1 MIEIFA
7 ALQRSLATLK
17 RGKVWLYVFAPAVVA
32 LLFMILL
39 SFFLLDR
46 LTAYFLEMPPMTWIT
61 TMGALWLTKLLAFVG
76 GWVLIISASYLLAV
90 FLASVM
96 VMPLMLNSLSETD
109 YRDLAKLGKDN
120 FAVSTWKSILAVL
133 LFMLGWLLTF
143 PLWLIP
149 GLALIQP
156 LFWMAWL
163 NRRTFSYDAL
173 SMHATLE
180 EQNLLQKEKKKP
192 LLMLGLIIALVAY
205 VPVIGL
211 LTPSLAA
218 LAYVHYC
225 LEALRQLRQGAV
237 VAVIQSAKQE

>member
-149 GLALIQP
+149 GLALMQP

>member
-96 VMPLMLNSLSETD
+96 VMPLMLNT
-109 YRDLAKLGKDN
+109 
-120 FAVSTWKSILAVL
+120 
-133 LFMLGWLLTF
+133 
-143 PLWLIP
+143 
-149 GLALIQP
+149 
-156 LFWMAWL
+156 
-163 NRRTFSYDAL
+163 
-173 SMHATLE
+173 
-180 EQNLLQKEKKKP
+180 
-192 LLMLGLIIALVAY
+192 
-205 VPVIGL
+205 
-211 LTPSLAA
+211 
-218 LAYVHYC
+218 
-225 LEALRQLRQGAV
+225 
-237 VAVIQSAKQE
+237 

>member
-1 MIEIFA
+1 
-7 ALQRSLATLK
+7 
-17 RGKVWLYVFAPAVVA
+17 
-32 LLFMILL
+32 
-39 SFFLLDR
+39 
-46 LTAYFLEMPPMTWIT
+46 
-61 TMGALWLTKLLAFVG
+61 
-76 GWVLIISASYLLAV
+76 
-90 FLASVM
+90 
-96 VMPLMLNSLSETD
+96 
-109 YRDLAKLGKDN
+109 
-120 FAVSTWKSILAVL
+120 
-133 LFMLGWLLTF
+133 MLGWLLTF